1 VKQTLPVALVLLAL
15 GTAAPAGRAAWG
27 WPPPGYSVTGVRF
40 CDGSQYRGLCA
51 WLRDRRHGAGTGC
64 APVSQ
69 VPSDPGAGSLQ
80 DQPGGPGFSPPTPQ
94 PPAQGGV
101 SHP

>member
-1 VKQTLPVALVLLAL
+1 MKQILLVPLVLFALAA
-15 GTAAPAGRAAWG
+15 AAPAGRAAWG

-51 WLRDRRHGAGTGC
+51 WLRDRRHGAGPGC
-64 APVSQ
+64 APVGQ
-69 VPSDPGAGSLQ
+69 VPCDSGAGSLQ
-80 DQPGGPGFSPPTPQ
+80 DQPGGPGFLPPTLQ

-101 SHP
+101 LRP